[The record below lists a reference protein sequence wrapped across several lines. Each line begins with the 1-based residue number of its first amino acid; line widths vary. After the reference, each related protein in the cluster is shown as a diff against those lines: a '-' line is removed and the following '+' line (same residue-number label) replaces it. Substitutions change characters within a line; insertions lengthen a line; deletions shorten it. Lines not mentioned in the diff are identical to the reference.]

1 MSQAIVYDRPR
12 AESSIN
18 CIGTKD
24 SVREDVKT
32 ELRSDCTRPGVYI
45 ERACMHA
52 CVRPAIFGL
61 HCRVVNVKELVLK
74 VRHDA
79 ALR

>member
-1 MSQAIVYDRPR
+1 M
-12 AESSIN
+12 
-18 CIGTKD
+18 
-24 SVREDVKT
+24 KT
-32 ELRSDCTRPGVYI
+32 ELRSDCKRPGVYI

-52 CVRPAIFGL
+52 CVRPSIFGH